1 MYGKHRKRRS
11 EAQRR
16 HDTHLHK
23 SRRDPLAYT
32 VISLEDMSQTVL
44 EYQKRARK
52 AEADAERTKGTFTT
66 AEHQVGCLASWHKRI
81 VCNSG
86 MLVHS
91 AQGEAVQNNIHGE

>member
-23 SRRDPLAYT
+23 SRHDPLAYA

-44 EYQKRARK
+44 EYQKRARR
-52 AEADAERTKGTFTT
+52 AEADTERSKGVFTT
-66 AEHQVGCLASWHKRI
+66 AEHQVGCLTSQHKRV

-86 MLVHS
+86 TLVCS
-91 AQGEAVQNNIHGE
+91 AQRKAVRNNIHGE